1 MRTKLYINGFASLIG
16 DVPPAHLE
24 RYFEARRL
32 RRMEHM
38 SKNTLWCAAQALE
51 QAGFEPTEPKN
62 MALSVAASEGALEN
76 TCKFID
82 SILTDGDELSS
93 PTAFAGSVH
102 NSTALNLS
110 LFLQI
115 TGPCITT
122 GQFDASF
129 AGALLGAG
137 HFLQAQQTQAA
148 LIVLSNDVNPVA
160 AQVASQQP
168 DLFKDVLRQTQ
179 APLVRGSAAFV
190 VSATPTEK
198 TRFEISRFEFN
209 RQAKPD
215 EKAPRL
221 PIGVAFEAVERMQ
234 EGKSFLIRDTF
245 GGAEIIMETL
255 SYVKP

>member
-1 MRTKLYINGFASLIG
+1 MRTKLYINGFASLLG
-16 DVPPAHLE
+16 DVPPASLE
-24 RYFEARRL
+24 AYFEARRL
-32 RRMEHM
+32 RRMENM

-51 QAGFEPTEPKN
+51 QAGLELTQPKDI
-62 MALSVAASEGALEN
+62 ALSVAASEGALEN

-110 LFLQI
+110 LFLNV

-129 AGALLGAG
+129 AGALLGAW

-148 LIVLSNDVNPVA
+148 LIVVADEVNPVT
-160 AQVASQQP
+160 VHGVDQQA
-168 DLFKDVLRQTQ
+168 DLFKDVLRKTQ
-179 APLVRGSAAFV
+179 GPFVRGSAAFV
-190 VSATPTEK
+190 LSATPTEK
-198 TRFEISRFEFN
+198 TLFEISRFEFN

-221 PIGVAFEAVERMQ
+221 PIGVAFEAIERMQ
-234 EGKSFLIRDTF
+234 EGKSFLIRDSF